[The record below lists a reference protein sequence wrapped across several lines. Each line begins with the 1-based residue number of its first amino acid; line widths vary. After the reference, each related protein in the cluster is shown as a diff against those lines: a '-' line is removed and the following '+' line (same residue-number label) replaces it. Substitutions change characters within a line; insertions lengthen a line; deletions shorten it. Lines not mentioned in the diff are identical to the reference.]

1 MRDISLLVADDE
13 ALARA
18 FIRKILAEEEA
29 PVSMVLEASNGL
41 EAVELAITH
50 GPDLALLDIRMPG
63 LDGLKAAERIL
74 AECPGTSV
82 AIITAYDDFDYA
94 RTALRAGVSDY
105 LLKPV
110 RPEDVLKLIA
120 DSASKPGADAPAP
133 PAREL
138 PPAIRA
144 AVDHVL
150 ANLAEPLDL
159 HQVAKAAFVSP
170 HHLSH
175 LFPRHMGRPLSGFI
189 QEQRLA
195 KARDLLS
202 NTSLSISDVAE
213 QTGFSTLAYF
223 SACFKK
229 RLGMSPS
236 QYRRETLGVP
246 RPQTPRQG
254 E

>member
-18 FIRKILAEEEA
+18 FIRKILADEQA
-29 PVSMVLEASNGL
+29 PVSVVLEASNGL
-41 EAVELAITH
+41 EAVELAGAH

-74 AECPGTSV
+74 AECPYTSV

-94 RTALRAGVSDY
+94 RTALRAGVADY

-110 RPEDVLKLIA
+110 RPEDVLKLVA
-120 DSASKPGADAPAP
+120 GRASRPGADAPALP
-133 PAREL
+133 DREL
-138 PPAIRA
+138 PQAVRA

-175 LFPRHMGRPLSGFI
+175 LFPRHMGRPLSAFI

-195 KARDLLS
+195 KARELLAH
-202 NTSLSISDVAE
+202 TVLSISDVAE
-213 QTGFSTLAYF
+213 QTGFSSLAYF

-236 QYRRETLGVP
+236 RYRRQMPG
-246 RPQTPRQG
+246 
-254 E
+254 